1 MNVSWDPEQRQW
13 LEAMGY
19 TLWALAVPGD
29 AAVAPPVEAARGGS
43 QAAREA
49 AAALFAQDAPPRRT
63 PAATPS
69 AVASAP
75 LRGDRLLRAVL
86 RAAGRRPEDGLDPE
100 IAARVDTARLRG
112 DPSAKRA
119 LWPYLRSLRR
129 RGG

>member
-1 MNVSWDPEQRQW
+1 MNASWDPEQRQW

-29 AAVAPPVEAARGGS
+29 AALAPPVE
-43 QAAREA
+43 AAREA
-49 AAALFAQDAPPRRT
+49 AAALFAQDAPPRRA

-129 RGG
+129 RRG